1 MFAALAVALV
11 LQDSAADL
19 LRKVEAKYESART
32 LTLATEVRIVESKD
46 GKESERGRMQG
57 KLRSKGDGRIHV
69 EYSVEIAGKPNMVAV
84 YISDGKSLSMMNS
97 GRPAE
102 KKDHTLAL
110 GMWARRFCA
119 RTGLTASLGSAF
131 GSVFRADE
139 IKLDKLFQVSEIADG
154 GREKI
159 GDVECRVVTYNV
171 SQIQDPATPLKCR
184 AWIDPAKLAVLK
196 HELTDRTTI
205 IRETHSEVTFD
216 AEIADDQFKVP

>member
-154 GREKI
+154 GKEKI
-159 GDVECRVVTYNV
+159 GDVECRVVTYHV

>member
-19 LRKVEAKYESART
+19 LRKVEAKYESAKT

-46 GKESERGRMQG
+46 GKETERGRMQG

-159 GDVECRVVTYNV
+159 GDMECRVVTYNV

>member
-46 GKESERGRMQG
+46 GKETERGRMQG